1 MRDKFAVLTFPGCQN
16 YDANFKGRKPFKRFF
31 EIIYNIIMI
40 KKHYGRASPL
50 IKLRKHND
58 YLRSDQ
64 EFKGRAV
71 KVGQTVRVTYKD
83 GEYDVTVGVQYFN
96 QRTKTN

>member
-1 MRDKFAVLTFPGCQN
+1 
-16 YDANFKGRKPFKRFF
+16 
-31 EIIYNIIMI
+31 MI
-40 KKHYGRASPL
+40 KKHYGRARPL

-64 EFKGRAV
+64 EFKGRAL